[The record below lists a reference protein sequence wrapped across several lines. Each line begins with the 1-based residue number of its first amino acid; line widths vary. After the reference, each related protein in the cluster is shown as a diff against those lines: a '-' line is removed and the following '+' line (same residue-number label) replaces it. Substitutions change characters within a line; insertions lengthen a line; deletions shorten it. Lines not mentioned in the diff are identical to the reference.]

1 MKKFLIIGLVLGI
14 SILLGTAYT
23 RVHSSLTTLEPTI
36 PVIEEP
42 VIISD
47 EISDVTITDTS
58 TPPAIPLGSPED
70 IIDSDG
76 DGLSDSIEQKLGTNP
91 FNIDTDGDGY
101 SDSEE
106 IDHGYSPLNSKP
118 DRSLVSRMVKV
129 DLDHQQLYYFMN
141 GVEVRSFPVSTG
153 LPGTVTPRGTFKIFN
168 KIPLARYIG
177 RDYDLPNVPW
187 NLEFKPGYYIHGTY
201 WHNKFGIEP
210 MSHGCVN
217 VSIDNAK
224 KIYDFLQIG
233 DQITIYGKTPP
244 GQVVN

>member
-1 MKKFLIIGLVLGI
+1 MLKKVTMKKFLIIGLVLGI

-141 GVEVRSFPVSTG
+141 GVEVRSFPV
-153 LPGTVTPRGTFKIFN
+153 P
-168 KIPLARYIG
+168 
-177 RDYDLPNVPW
+177 
-187 NLEFKPGYYIHGTY
+187 
-201 WHNKFGIEP
+201 
-210 MSHGCVN
+210 
-217 VSIDNAK
+217 
-224 KIYDFLQIG
+224 
-233 DQITIYGKTPP
+233 
-244 GQVVN
+244 